1 MIESLEPLWW
11 HWALV
16 GFGFILAE
24 LLLPAF
30 VLVWFGLGGFLVML
44 AVLLGPGLSLAMQL
58 LIWTLSSL
66 AMMGLWFKVF
76 KRGAH
81 KVLIG
86 RSSASLV
93 GEIGLIAETV
103 APFKQ
108 GKVRFQK
115 PMVGSDVWSC
125 TAEEE
130 IAAGTRVR
138 VASVDG
144 NVVTVTRLEG

>member
-1 MIESLEPLWW
+1 MIDLLWW

-30 VLVWFGLGGFLVML
+30 VLVWFGLGAFFVMALMLVAPAVSL
-44 AVLLGPGLSLAMQL
+44 AVQL
-58 LIWTLSSL
+58 LIWTLCSL
-66 AMMGLWFKVF
+66 AMMVLWFRIF

-81 KVLIG
+81 KSLSG
-86 RSSASLV
+86 RSSANLV
-93 GEIGLIAETV
+93 GEIGMIAEAV
-103 APFKQ
+103 APFKA

-115 PMVGSDVWSC
+115 PMVGSDLWEC
-125 TAEEE
+125 TSEEE

-138 VASVDG
+138 VQSVEG
-144 NVVTVTRLEG
+144 NTVVVTKLEG

>member
-1 MIESLEPLWW
+1 MIEQFEPLWW

-24 LLLPAF
+24 LALPAF

-44 AVLLGPGLSLAMQL
+44 ALLIVPDMTLAMQL

-66 AMMGLWFKVF
+66 AMMALWFKVF

-81 KVLIG
+81 KVLVG

-115 PMVGSDVWSC
+115 PIVGSDVWNC

-130 IAAGTRVR
+130 IVAGTRVR
-138 VASVDG
+138 VAAVEG
-144 NVVTVTRLEG
+144 NIVTVKKEG